1 MLTPLHACV
10 HTMLRALIVL
20 PAQVSEGDG
29 WGRIS
34 IITSP
39 SLLRL
44 SFQVVVVGLCSGQLC
59 VGSLSLLLCLW
70 LIDPPLPFPLKETS
84 QEGGRERVPSTQ
96 VSIAFF
102 SLLVIPSPF
111 SSATVAIFHS
121 FPSILSFA
129 GSISQLPSFFFSSSH
144 LFSDPPL
151 FLLLNISF
159 CVAFC
164 RPPPHGAL
172 PSYTPLAHLPDCK
185 TCLLL
190 LLLFSSPFRLCVS
203 RGRTKRKEGGGKRA
217 RGRRRSDTR
226 YLNIIEGKGEEE

>member
-1 MLTPLHACV
+1 
-10 HTMLRALIVL
+10 MLRALIVL

-59 VGSLSLLLCLW
+59 VGSLSLLPCLW
-70 LIDPPLPFPLKETS
+70 LIDPPPSFSTQGDKP
-84 QEGGRERVPSTQ
+84 GGRGGACAKYQSVNCFLFPSRN
-96 VSIAFF
+96 SLSFLLRHSRDF
-102 SLLVIPSPF
+102 SLLSL
-111 SSATVAIFHS
+111 HS
-121 FPSILSFA
+121 LVRWVNQSTPL
-129 GSISQLPSFFFSSSH
+129 LFFSSSH
-144 LFSDPPL
+144 LFSDPPP
-151 FLLLNISF
+151 FLLNISF